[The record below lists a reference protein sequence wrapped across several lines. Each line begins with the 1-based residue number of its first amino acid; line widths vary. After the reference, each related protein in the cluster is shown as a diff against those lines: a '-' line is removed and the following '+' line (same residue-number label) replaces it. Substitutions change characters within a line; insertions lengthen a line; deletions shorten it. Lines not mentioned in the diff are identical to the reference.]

1 MSEYISIKEFASRA
15 GITPQAVYKQLD
27 NKLQTYCKVVDGK
40 KTLHLSA
47 LELFENNQVNK
58 PDNNELLNELSSVVN
73 LLKGQLAE
81 KDKQLEAKDKQITA
95 LTEALQKAQQITDQA
110 QHLQANSEQRLLALQ
125 APKKHWWSFGKSK
138 DNEQRG
144 NEYENNG

>member
-1 MSEYISIKEFASRA
+1 MSEYISIKEFAMRA

-27 NKLQTYCKVVDGK
+27 NKLKAYCQVVDGK
-40 KTLHLSA
+40 KALQTKA
-47 LELFENNQVNK
+47 LELFENNQFNQ
-58 PDNNELLNELSSVVN
+58 PIDNEFASIVN

-81 KDKQLEAKDKQITA
+81 KDKQLEAKDKQIEA

-125 APKKHWWSFGKSK
+125 APKKHWWSFGKAK
-138 DNEQRG
+138 DEV
-144 NEYENNG
+144 ES

>member
-1 MSEYISIKEFASRA
+1 MSEYISIKEFARRA

-27 NKLQTYCKVVDGK
+27 NKLKPYCQVVDGK
-40 KTLHLSA
+40 KALQTKA
-47 LELFENNQVNK
+47 LELFENNQFDQ
-58 PDNNELLNELSSVVN
+58 PIDNEFASIVN

-81 KDKQLEAKDKQITA
+81 KDKQLEAKDKQIEA

-125 APKKHWWSFGKSK
+125 APKKHWWSFGKAK
-138 DNEQRG
+138 DGE
-144 NEYENNG
+144 EA

>member
-1 MSEYISIKEFASRA
+1 MSEYISIKEFARRA

-27 NKLQTYCKVVDGK
+27 NKLKDHCKVVDGK
-40 KTLHLSA
+40 KTLHTKA
-47 LELFENNQVNK
+47 LELFENNQFNQ
-58 PDNNELLNELSSVVN
+58 PIDNEFASIVN

-81 KDKQLEAKDKQITA
+81 KDKQLEAKDKQIEA

-125 APKKHWWSFGKSK
+125 APKKHWWPFGKVK
-138 DNEQRG
+138 EE
-144 NEYENNG
+144 EYKE